1 MTLFCREFIML
12 IKIVSFFE
20 IFTEAIH
27 QSIVVLLG
35 STQLL
40 LTWLCINYALQID
53 FKTGLPQGCPG
64 DKINYLIPN
73 EKLKHLRNWAQY
85 DDHN

>member
-40 LTWLCINYALQID
+40 LTWLCINMLS
-53 FKTGLPQGCPG
+53 K
-64 DKINYLIPN
+64 
-73 EKLKHLRNWAQY
+73 
-85 DDHN
+85 